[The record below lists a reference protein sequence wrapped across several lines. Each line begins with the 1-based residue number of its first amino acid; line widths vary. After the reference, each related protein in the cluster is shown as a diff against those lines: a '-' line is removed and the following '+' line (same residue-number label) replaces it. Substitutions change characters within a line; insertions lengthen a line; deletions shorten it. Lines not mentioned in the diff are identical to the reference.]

1 MNTLKISRLIAVR
14 NEAQLP
20 IFAAEKIKE
29 NNRLKAS

>member
-1 MNTLKISRLIAVR
+1 MNTLKISHLIAVR

-29 NNRLKAS
+29 NHGLIAS